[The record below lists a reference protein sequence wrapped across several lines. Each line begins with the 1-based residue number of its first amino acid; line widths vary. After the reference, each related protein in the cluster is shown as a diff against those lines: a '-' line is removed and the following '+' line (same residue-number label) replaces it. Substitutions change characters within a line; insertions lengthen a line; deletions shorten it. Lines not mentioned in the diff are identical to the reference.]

1 MIEVIVSSALKNYF
15 KETGSL
21 HFELEAGDSVN
32 NLLDILRVDYKM
44 YFLENVQT
52 VVELRRHFIVILDG
66 RFALLDD
73 IINNDSIIK
82 IVPPISGG

>member
-15 KETGSL
+15 QKTGSL
-21 HFELEAGDSVN
+21 YLELEAGANVK

-44 YFLENVQT
+44 HFLENVGN
-52 VVELRRHFIVILDG
+52 VVELRRHFIIILDG

-73 IINNDSIIK
+73 IIHEGSIVK
-82 IVPPISGG
+82 IVPPICGG